1 MPSATIIS
9 DDVRRAEATPVDGRL
24 LVPPERLAD
33 ALGWELKPEGLCRN
47 DICVPVRDR
56 ASLFVGDDLD
66 LAAVAAALGRAAIV
80 DALGGIAAV
89 AMDAEGRR
97 QALDSLR
104 APAFVLDDLD
114 GHPHRLEEWRGR
126 KKLLVA
132 FASW

>member
-9 DDVRRAEATPVDGRL
+9 DDARRVEATPADGGL
-24 LVPPERLAD
+24 LIAPERLVD
-33 ALGWELKPEGLCRN
+33 ALGWELKPEGLCR
-47 DICVPVRDR
+47 DDMCVPVRDR
-56 ASLFVGDDLD
+56 SSLFVGDAVDLG
-66 LAAVAAALGRAAIV
+66 AVAAALGRPAVIDSA
-80 DALGGIAAV
+80 GGIAAV

-104 APAFVLDDLD
+104 APTFVLDDLD
-114 GHPHRLEEWRGR
+114 GRPHRLEEWRGR